1 MTRLSVFFTCLF
13 SAFQGTEKVK
23 AIVLNKKE
31 EMWECSVDGLS
42 KMKELTLL
50 ILYHTKVSGRLEF
63 LSDRLRYLLWHDYPF
78 ASLPP
83 YFTASNLVE
92 LNMPNSHIRRLW
104 EGPKVL

>member
-1 MTRLSVFFTCLF
+1 
-13 SAFQGTEKVK
+13 VK

-92 LNMPNSHIRRLW
+92 LNMPNSHIKRLW
-104 EGPKVL
+104 EGRKVL